1 MHASRRRV
9 QLLVGVEQ
17 SKLRDRLPRG
27 AVVGMVAGEDCARAN
42 DAESVL
48 QRSPGCLGRQSLT
61 PVLRAQMEPE
71 LVDAVSQVA
80 RPEATATQV
89 LTRRSEEY
97 RPVLHAM
104 VALKGDLLRQPTA
117 DPGFIEGTAYEDR
130 HPRVSPEFVGEWQV
144 LWTPEPKIDA
154 SSR

>member
-17 SKLRDRLPRG
+17 AKLRDRLPRG
-27 AVVGMVAGEDCARAN
+27 AVVGMVAGEDCARAH

-97 RPVLHAM
+97 RPVLNAM
-104 VALKGDLLRQPTA
+104 VALKGDLLR
-117 DPGFIEGTAYEDR
+117 
-130 HPRVSPEFVGEWQV
+130 
-144 LWTPEPKIDA
+144 
-154 SSR
+154 